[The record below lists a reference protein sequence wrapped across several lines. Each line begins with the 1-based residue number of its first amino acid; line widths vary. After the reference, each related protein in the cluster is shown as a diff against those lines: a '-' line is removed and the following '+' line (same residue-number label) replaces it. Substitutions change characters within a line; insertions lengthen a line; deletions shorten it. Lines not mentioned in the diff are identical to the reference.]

1 MARAFALILAAV
13 VGGSVSPLGAQVLQ
27 PWRELA
33 PRGVSLAVLRPSFDG
48 GGTSALTTINEVGL
62 RWTIGHAVL
71 VGDLPFVNAK
81 VDGAFSSGA
90 MLIGNPFL
98 GIASDPA
105 STFIGEF
112 GVRLPVA
119 SISSVERGFAAL
131 VGLIGD
137 FMDGEAYAE
146 DLLSVRGTV
155 GYRHRTP
162 SHYGL
167 RVAFRPIFV
176 WPVGNNTG
184 DSELFFDYGIQ
195 GGYESER
202 ASFGMV
208 FNGRAL
214 LTESGGSVGD
224 RTVHEMGAGG
234 SMTFGQFRPGVI
246 IRVPLDSDLS
256 QSLNYSV
263 GVRLEVVF

>member
-1 MARAFALILAAV
+1 MTRPFALILAAV
-13 VGGSVSPLGAQVLQ
+13 CGGSVGPLGAQVLQ

-48 GGTSALTTINEVGL
+48 GGTSALTTINEIGL
-62 RWTIGHAVL
+62 RWTIGRAVL

-81 VDGAFSSGA
+81 VDGASSGA
-90 MLIGNPFL
+90 LVIGNPFL
-98 GIASDPA
+98 GIASSPT

-112 GVRLPVA
+112 GVRVPIA
-119 SISSVERGFAAL
+119 SVSTLERGIASSVGIL
-131 VGLIGD
+131 GD
-137 FMDGEAYAE
+137 FMDLEAYTE
-146 DLLSVRGTV
+146 DVLTIRGTA
-155 GYRHRTP
+155 GYRYRTP

-167 RVAFRPIFV
+167 RVAFRPTYLV
-176 WPVGNNTG
+176 PVGNNSG
-184 DSELFFDYGIQ
+184 DSELFLDYGIQ

-214 LTESGGSVGD
+214 ITESGGSIGE
-224 RTVHEMGAGG
+224 RTVHEMGVGG

-263 GVRLEVVF
+263 GVRLEVAF

>member
-1 MARAFALILAAV
+1 MARHFALILAAA
-13 VGGSVSPLGAQVLQ
+13 VGGSVGPVGAQVLQ

-62 RWTIGHAVL
+62 RWSVGRVVL

-81 VDGAFSSGA
+81 VDGTPSGA
-90 MLIGNPFL
+90 LVIGNPFV
-98 GIASDPA
+98 GVASSPT

-112 GVRLPVA
+112 GVRIPITSTATL
-119 SISSVERGFAAL
+119 ERGFAAF
-131 VGLIGD
+131 VGFLGD
-137 FMDGEAYAE
+137 FMDLEAYTE
-146 DLLSVRGTV
+146 DLLTIRGTA
-155 GYRHRTP
+155 GYRYRTP
-162 SHYGL
+162 NHYGL
-167 RVAFRPIFV
+167 RVAFRPTFV
-176 WPVGNNTG
+176 VPVGNTSG
-184 DSELFFDYGIQ
+184 DSELFLDYGVQ

-202 ASFGMV
+202 ASFGVV
-208 FNGRAL
+208 FNGRGL
-214 LTESGGSVGD
+214 LTESGGSIGE
-224 RTVHEMGAGG
+224 RTVHEMGVAG

-246 IRVPLDSDLS
+246 FRVPLDSDLS